1 MKNALEDVVVIL
13 VNSKTITIGSNILK
27 NQNNHLLK
35 KYISYILTIYKRFI
49 VFTIGTSCLTKTP
62 ELGWRRMTL
71 DTVPAA
77 EITQEA
83 TRGAFRKNANIFA
96 TTSCKMTKIKIIS

>member
-35 KYISYILTIYKRFI
+35 KYISYILTIILIYKRFI
-49 VFTIGTSCLTKTP
+49 VFTI
-62 ELGWRRMTL
+62 
-71 DTVPAA
+71 VPHVL
-77 EITQEA
+77 QK
-83 TRGAFRKNANIFA
+83 RQN
-96 TTSCKMTKIKIIS
+96 